1 MFLPVLPGVAVVVRR
16 ACDVHILIAPWVM
29 RFGSSV
35 QNGALVDAHVH
46 EPFVTHAVLGGLV
59 EREDCGG
66 STSPTNLKIIR
77 IVCAGASF
85 DAHVREPLA
94 ARAVLGG
101 LVEREDR
108 ITSLARRWMAP
119 PPSKA
124 RMLDAA
130 VRLLVLRH
138 VEERREEKEDTD
150 ADGHDSGGELAA
162 GVDGRAAWRIGA
174 GVVRREK
181 RIRGHVDMRHAGRV
195 WVGVITGAGRRRA
208 CRRSRGNGET
218 GGRVPVRGTVSG
230 PCLAS
235 CAPLM
240 RTLAGTPAIAS
251 VYDKDSQNRRLAE
264 MSANQLFTKS
274 ATKYKV

>member
-1 MFLPVLPGVAVVVRR
+1 MVRR

-35 QNGALVDAHVH
+35 RNGALVDAHVH

-66 STSPTNLKIIR
+66 STTPTNLKILRIVCAGASFDAHVREPLAARAVLGGLVEREDRGGSTTPTNLKILR

-108 ITSLARRWMAP
+108 ISSLARRWMAP
-119 PPSKA
+119 PASKA

-208 CRRSRGNGET
+208 CRRSR
-218 GGRVPVRGTVSG
+218 V
-230 PCLAS
+230 
-235 CAPLM
+235 
-240 RTLAGTPAIAS
+240 AGKRAGA
-251 VYDKDSQNRRLAE
+251 YR
-264 MSANQLFTKS
+264 
-274 ATKYKV
+274 